1 MFARALQ
8 VQHLVDRING
18 EFGAG
23 SVIHEERDEAY
34 CQLKHRLAL
43 LSVAEVSVVTTVRD
57 GLNRWPLEYVLAQ
70 SYMGGQG
77 SEYLPKPHAP
87 GLMILSE
94 FTSACRVL
102 NGALHVNPWK
112 VARAAAPLHPPDTVE
127 KSTPKAPRFFS
138 SSKITC
144 AFVWACACLRRYLL
158 GLRLRQFFAYHPVHR
173 TCFERK
179 TIALVC
185 PPAPAAAAARAPA
198 VCMASPP
205 ERR

>member
-1 MFARALQ
+1 MDSSSRALQ

-23 SVIHEERDEAY
+23 SVIHEERDQAY
-34 CQLKHRLAL
+34 CQLKRRLTL
-43 LSVAEVSVVTTVRD
+43 LSVADVFVVTTVRD

-112 VARAAAPLHPPDTVE
+112 VARAAAPLQTLLKIYQAPQIFFFKNHVCFCMGLCLPPSVLARA
-127 KSTPKAPRFFS
+127 SAP
-138 SSKITC
+138 
-144 AFVWACACLRRYLL
+144 
-158 GLRLRQFFAYHPVHR
+158 GQFFVYHPVHR
-173 TCFERK
+173 TYLKEKPSPWC
-179 TIALVC
+179 A
-185 PPAPAAAAARAPA
+185 PAPAAAAARAPA